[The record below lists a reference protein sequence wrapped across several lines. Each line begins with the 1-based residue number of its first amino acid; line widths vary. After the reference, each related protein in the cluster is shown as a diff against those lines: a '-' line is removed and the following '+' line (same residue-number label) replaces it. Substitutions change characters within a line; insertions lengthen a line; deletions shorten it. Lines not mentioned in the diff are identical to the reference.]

1 MADLDKSQPYFHVHG
16 DVGGAAFE
24 QGGKLFDSQGKQ
36 LGVTLTAEADADAD
50 EAGGKGKAKGKR
62 AKAKSDPV
70 ETAGEA
76 VEATG
81 AATAVDAQLAAQ
93 GAE

>member
-24 QGGKLFDSQGKQ
+24 QGGKLFDNQGKQ

-50 EAGGKGKAKGKR
+50 EAGGKGKGCR
-62 AKAKSDPV
+62 DGV
-70 ETAGEA
+70 YDGN
-76 VEATG
+76 
-81 AATAVDAQLAAQ
+81 VDAF
-93 GAE
+93 GE

>member
-1 MADLDKSQPYFHVHG
+1 MADLDKSKPYFHVHG
-16 DVGGAAFE
+16 DASGAAYE

-50 EAGGKGKAKGKR
+50 EAGGKGKAKGKG
-62 AKAKSDPV
+62 AKAKADPV

-81 AATAVDAQLAAQ
+81 ATTAVDEQLAAQ

>member
-36 LGVTLTAEADADAD
+36 LGVTLTAEAD

-62 AKAKSDPV
+62 ANAKSDPV

>member
-36 LGVTLTAEADADAD
+36 LGVTLTAEAD
-50 EAGGKGKAKGKR
+50 EAGGKGKGKEKGKR